1 MDHSCIPSGISLGP
15 KELHCAGSH
24 GNLGRNGYQERVVGR
39 EGNLRVPV
47 GFGNIEVIGDFGTD
61 V

>member
-1 MDHSCIPSGISLGP
+1 MCRKPWKLG
-15 KELHCAGSH
+15 K
-24 GNLGRNGYQERVVGR
+24 NGYQKERVVGR